1 VRNAGNGVD
10 MAMNIQEIYDLMDGL
25 PIGAWVAISTEQR
38 RVLSYGDDAMKVFA
52 EAKAAGEKIPFIGRV
67 LDPEL
72 SLAPS
77 AWITDDL

>member
-1 VRNAGNGVD
+1 
-10 MAMNIQEIYDLMDGL
+10 
-25 PIGAWVAISTEQR
+25 
-38 RVLSYGDDAMKVFA
+38 MKVFA